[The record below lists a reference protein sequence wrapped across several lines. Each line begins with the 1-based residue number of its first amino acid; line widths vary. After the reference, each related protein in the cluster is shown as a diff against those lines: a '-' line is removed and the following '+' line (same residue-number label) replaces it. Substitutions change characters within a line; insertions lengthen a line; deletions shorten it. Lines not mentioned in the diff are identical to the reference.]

1 MPGENCSMYSETT
14 SFKSFHTLHTP
25 NYSTPSYD
33 STGKE
38 MFKRHPIILAEKP
51 NMALALYQQSSL
63 ISDSTNYMINKFNSR
78 MEIIL
83 TIFIFVSS
91 ILVLSIE
98 KYWWGG
104 YLTWNI
110 EPSEDNSG
118 YFNKLYAN
126 LHHMKHH
133 IKHHEWYLYY
143 EHELYTINNMI
154 RLTVVA
160 SSIAFFMILS
170 LLDVTQVYVT
180 GIYACYHQIN

>member
-1 MPGENCSMYSETT
+1 
-14 SFKSFHTLHTP
+14 
-25 NYSTPSYD
+25 
-33 STGKE
+33 
-38 MFKRHPIILAEKP
+38 
-51 NMALALYQQSSL
+51 
-63 ISDSTNYMINKFNSR
+63 

-110 EPSEDNSG
+110 EPSEDKPFYNNS
-118 YFNKLYAN
+118 LYKN
-126 LHHMKHH
+126 LHQMKHN
-133 IKHHEWYLYY
+133 IKNHEWYIHY
-143 EHELYTINNMI
+143 ENELYTINNMM

-170 LLDVTQVYVT
+170 LLDVT
-180 GIYACYHQIN
+180 

>member
-1 MPGENCSMYSETT
+1 
-14 SFKSFHTLHTP
+14 
-25 NYSTPSYD
+25 
-33 STGKE
+33 
-38 MFKRHPIILAEKP
+38 
-51 NMALALYQQSSL
+51 
-63 ISDSTNYMINKFNSR
+63 MINKFNSH

-110 EPSEDNSG
+110 EPSEDTPFYNNS
-118 YFNKLYAN
+118 LYKN
-126 LHHMKHH
+126 LHSMKHH
-133 IKHHEWYLYY
+133 ITNHEWYVYY
-143 EHELYTINNMI
+143 ESELYTINNMA

-170 LLDVTQVYVT
+170 LLDITQVYVT
-180 GIYACYHQIN
+180 GIYACYHQISWMINSGSQ

>member
-1 MPGENCSMYSETT
+1 MNGGICLNGGCQCRKGFQGNFCQVHEYVP
-14 SFKSFHTLHTP
+14 
-25 NYSTPSYD
+25 
-33 STGKE
+33 
-38 MFKRHPIILAEKP
+38 
-51 NMALALYQQSSL
+51 
-63 ISDSTNYMINKFNSR
+63 DSTNYTINKFNSR

-91 ILVLSIE
+91 VLVLSIE

-110 EPSEDNSG
+110 EPSDDTPL
-118 YFNKLYAN
+118 FNNVVY
-126 LHHMKHH
+126 LHLHSMKHH
-133 IKHHEWYLYY
+133 IKQHEWYIYY

-170 LLDVTQVYVT
+170 LLDITQLYVT
-180 GIYACYHQIN
+180 GIYACYH